1 MELYSSFWGEGVTDE
16 RFYPILIK
24 RVLYELL
31 YQCAR
36 GQWDVET
43 PIPLQSEQDTFV
55 ASVLDIARQSKGY
68 TMVFVHTDA
77 DAPTLEKVLQDKV
90 TPALKE
96 ITKLD
101 GNTACKYV
109 IPILP
114 VTKTE
119 NWKLA
124 DLDAVS
130 QILGVNDLDR
140 KVPDLNK
147 NPETLEQY
155 ADSKDL
161 LKKVL
166 AAVGGQG
173 RRKSSFDPVVFDNAL
188 ANKISLQALN
198 RFHSFRYFLEGLK
211 KALIDL
217 NIIEENCSPHF

>member
-1 MELYSSFWGEGVTDE
+1 MNTLYSSFWGEGVTDE

-43 PIPLQSEQDTFV
+43 PITLQSEQDTFV
-55 ASVLDIARQSKGY
+55 ASVLDIARQSTGS
-68 TMVFVHTDA
+68 TLVFVHTDA
-77 DAPTLEKVLQDKV
+77 DAPALEKVLQDKI

-101 GNTACKYV
+101 DNTACKYV

-124 DLDAVS
+124 DTAAMER
-130 QILGVNDLDR
+130 ILGVDLDR
-140 KVPDLNK
+140 QALGLNK
-147 NPETLEQY
+147 SAKNLEEY
-155 ADSKDL
+155 ADSKQL
-161 LKKVL
+161 LQAVIH
-166 AAVGGQG
+166 AARMQ
-173 RRKSSFDPVVFDNAL
+173 RRSKNSFDPEVFDIAL

-198 RFHSFRYFLEGLK
+198 RFDSFKYFLEGLK

-217 NIIEENCSPHF
+217 NIIEEDCSPRF